1 MTKQIILA
9 FIWNSNEFGANAALA
24 TANAIRETSVKIV
37 TGVGSWITSTKTT
50 AQGTSPAY

>member
-9 FIWNSNEFGANAALA
+9 FIWNSNEFSANAALA